1 MLTILRFAVEN
12 RENGCVT
19 DVTRPRFSFS
29 LSSDQNHTAL
39 SRATLSVGSWQTET
53 MRQIAVPYDGPVLSP
68 FTTYTARLTATDSNG
83 ETATAELSFETGRM
97 DEPWQAEWISDASYR
112 FTEKKISPRPMT
124 FRRKIS
130 PKKKVVSARLYA
142 TALGIY
148 ELTLNGRKVGNQYF
162 APGFTSYKS
171 QLQYQVYDITE
182 MLSGE
187 FLSGEMLSGDSTLIA
202 VVSGGWAVGSF
213 VFTRL
218 NRHDGDRQAFL
229 CELRITYAD
238 GTKEVIGTDSTW
250 DVTEDGNYRMADIYD
265 GETYDAT
272 VDLNR
277 VTWRKAAKET
287 LRISPKILA
296 DYGSPVRENEVFT
309 PIACHKLADG
319 TLIYDFGQNFAGI
332 IKLELTG
339 RKGQIITVRHA
350 EILNPDGSPNV
361 SFLRTAKATAT
372 YTCRE
377 GTQVYQPRFTY
388 MGFRYVS
395 VSGIRAKDL
404 RITAVALY
412 SDIAET
418 GSFSCSNEMLNRL
431 QRNILWSAKSNFVDI
446 PTDCPQRDERM
457 GWTGDI
463 AVFSPTACYNFDMS
477 RFLGK
482 WLLDVAAEQLPTG
495 GIPNTV
501 PAQGYGFPATMPT
514 MAVDFWGDACVLVP
528 WAEYQARGDVSILQN
543 MYPTMK
549 KYVNACK
556 FWAGFLSFG
565 KNRYIWNTPSVL
577 HFGDWVAPDVPK
589 MSQWQKRSKW
599 TATASLCNTS
609 ALTAR
614 VAEILGEESDAS
626 YYRELSGR
634 VADAYCS
641 VFTDGNGKMKEEFQ
655 TAYVLPLQF
664 GMFPDNVREKAA
676 ANLAELVKKN
686 NYCIGTG
693 FPGTPYILFALA
705 DNGHADTA
713 FQMLLNTQCPS
724 WLYEIKSGAT
734 TIWERWDGLD
744 ENGVCPIG
752 DDGTDRMISYNHYA
766 SGAVGAFLYQRIA
779 GIEAT
784 KPGYLEFQIKP
795 LVGGGLTSARGSVI
809 TPYGE
814 IVSDWKADGKTFTID
829 IQVPVGC
836 TCTLTLPDGETKT
849 CDSGT
854 YQFQSDQENCL

>member
-1 MLTILRFAVEN
+1 MLTISRFAVEN
-12 RENGCVT
+12 LEKACVT
-19 DVTRPRFSFS
+19 DVARPRFSFS

-39 SRATLSVGSWQTET
+39 SRATLSVGDWQVETTE
-53 MRQIAVPYDGPVLSP
+53 QIAIPYDGPSLSP

-83 ETATAELSFETGRM
+83 ETATRELTFETGRM
-97 DEPWQAEWISDASYR
+97 GKPWQAEWISDAAYH
-112 FTEKKISPRPMT
+112 FTEKKVSPVPMT
-124 FRRKIS
+124 FRKTIS
-130 PKKKVVSARLYA
+130 LKKEISSAKLYA

-148 ELTLNGRKVGNQYF
+148 ELNLNGQKVGNQYF

-171 QLQYQVYDITE
+171 QMQYQVYDVTK
-182 MLSGE
+182 MLSPN
-187 FLSGEMLSGDSTLIA
+187 STLLA
-202 VVSGGWAVGSF
+202 VVAGGWAVGSF
-213 VFTRL
+213 VFTRV

-229 CELRITYAD
+229 CELRVTYAD
-238 GTKEVIGTDSTW
+238 GTEEIIGTDSTW

-272 VDLNR
+272 IDLNH
-277 VTWRKAAKET
+277 VTWRKTAKET
-287 LRISPKILA
+287 LRISPKLLA
-296 DYGSPVRENEVFT
+296 DYGNPVEEHEVFE
-309 PIACHKLADG
+309 PISCNTLADG
-319 TLIYDFGQNFAGI
+319 TLIYDFGQNFAGVVRM
-332 IKLELTG
+332 ELN
-339 RKGQIITVRHA
+339 GQEGQVVTVRHA
-350 EILNPDGSPNV
+350 EILNPDGSLNV

-377 GTQVYQPRFTY
+377 GTQVYQPRLSY
-388 MGFRYVS
+388 MGFRYVG
-395 VSGIRAKDL
+395 VNGIKEENL
-404 RITAVALY
+404 KISAVALY
-412 SDIAET
+412 SSVTET
-418 GSFSCSNEMLNRL
+418 GSFSCSNEILNQL
-431 QRNILWSAKSNFVDI
+431 QSNIRWGAKSNFVDI

-477 RFLGK
+477 RFLEK

-501 PAQGYGFPATMPT
+501 PVQGYGFPATMPA
-514 MAVDFWGDACVLVP
+514 MAIDFWGDACVMVP
-528 WAEYQARGDVSILQN
+528 WAEYQARGDVSILQK
-543 MYPTMK
+543 MYPVMK

-556 FWAGFLSFG
+556 FWAGLLSFG

-577 HFGDWVAPDVPK
+577 HFGDWVAPDVPQ

-609 ALTAR
+609 ALTAK
-614 VAEILGEESDAS
+614 VAEILGKGADAS
-626 YYRELSGR
+626 YYKELSDH

-664 GMFPDNVREKAA
+664 KMFTDEAQKKAA
-676 ANLAELVKKN
+676 ANLAEMVKKN
-686 NYCIGTG
+686 DYCIGTG

-713 FQMLLNTQCPS
+713 FQMLLNTKCPS
-724 WLYEIKSGAT
+724 WLYEVKSGAT

-752 DDGTDRMISYNHYA
+752 DDGTDTMISYNHYA

-784 KPGYLEFQIKP
+784 RPGYREFQIKP

-814 IVSDWKADGKTFTID
+814 IISDWKVEGEAFTID

-836 TCTLTLPDGETKT
+836 TCMLTLPDGETKT
-849 CDSGT
+849 CDSGSYRIT
-854 YQFQSDQENCL
+854 AFAHRRPNMDAKYSQ

>member
-1 MLTILRFAVEN
+1 MLSILRFAVEN
-12 RENGCVT
+12 MENGCVT
-19 DVTRPRFSFS
+19 DVNRPRFSFS
-29 LSSDQNHTAL
+29 LSSNQNHTTL
-39 SRATLSVGSWQTET
+39 SRATLSVGKWKTET
-53 MRQIAVPYDGPVLSP
+53 MQQIAVPYDGPALSP
-68 FTTYTARLTATDSNG
+68 FTTYTACLTATDSNG
-83 ETATAELSFETGRM
+83 ETATRTLSFETGRM
-97 DEPWQAEWISDASYR
+97 DEPWQAEWISDAAYR
-112 FTEKKISPRPMT
+112 FREKKLSPRPMT

-130 PKKKVVSARLYA
+130 PQKEVASAKLYA

-171 QLQYQVYDITE
+171 QLQYQVYDVTK
-182 MLSGE
+182 
-187 FLSGEMLSGDSTLIA
+187 FFSGEMSAKDFTLIA
-202 VVSGGWAVGSF
+202 VVAGGWAVGSF
-213 VFTRL
+213 VYTRN

-229 CELRITYAD
+229 CELRITYTD
-238 GTKEVIGTDSTW
+238 GTKEIIGTDSTW
-250 DVTEDGNYRMADIYD
+250 DVTEDGNYCMADIYD

-277 VTWRKAAKET
+277 VTWRKAARET

-296 DYGSPVRENEVFT
+296 DYGNPVRENEVFT
-309 PIACHKLADG
+309 PIACSTLADG
-319 TLIYDFGQNFAGI
+319 TLIYDFGQNFAGVVR
-332 IKLELTG
+332 LELTG
-339 RKGQIITVRHA
+339 RKGQRITVRHA

-372 YTCRE
+372 YICRE
-377 GTQVYQPRFTY
+377 GMQVYQPRLTY

-395 VSGIRAKDL
+395 VTGIGAEDL
-404 RITAVALY
+404 KISAVALY
-412 SDIAET
+412 SGLAET

-431 QRNILWSAKSNFVDI
+431 QKNILWGAKSNFVDI

-477 RFLGK
+477 RFLEK

-501 PAQGYGFPATMPT
+501 PAQGFGFPATMPA
-514 MAVDFWGDACVLVP
+514 MAVDFWGDACVMVP
-528 WAEYQARGDVSILQN
+528 WAEYQARGDVGILQN
-543 MYPTMK
+543 MYPVMK

-556 FWAGFLSFG
+556 FWAGLFGFG
-565 KNRYIWNTPSVL
+565 KKRYIWNTPSVF
-577 HFGDWVAPDVPK
+577 HFGDWVAPDVTK
-589 MSQWQKRSKW
+589 MSGWQKRSKW

-609 ALTAR
+609 ALTAK
-614 VAEILGEESDAS
+614 VAEILGEEADAS

-641 VFTDGNGKMKEEFQ
+641 VFTDGNGRMKEEFQ

-676 ANLAELVKKN
+676 DNLAELVKKN
-686 NYCIGTG
+686 HYCIGTG

-713 FQMLLNTQCPS
+713 FEMLVNTKCPS
-724 WLYEIKSGAT
+724 WLYEVKSGAT

-784 KPGYLEFQIKP
+784 KPGYREFQIKP

-814 IVSDWKADGKTFTID
+814 IISDWKADGETFTID

-854 YQFQSDQENCL
+854 YQFQSNQESCL